1 MAEPALVRLDVATPE
16 AMSALGRDLAGVVR
30 AGDLLLLT
38 GDLGAGKTTLT
49 RGLGAGLG
57 VRGEVTSPTFVI
69 ARVHP
74 PLADGPALV
83 HADAYRLGG
92 LDELADLD
100 LEASLAESVTVV
112 EWGAGLAEGLS
123 AERLEVELHR
133 SRGED
138 AVSETRTVVLRGV
151 GGRWRG
157 VDLVTLSR
165 RCAGVRP
172 RLAHDHVNLPGSTTG
187 DLT

>member
-1 MAEPALVRLDVATPE
+1 VTEPPLGEPPVAEPAPVHLDVPTPE
-16 AMSALGRDLAGVVR
+16 AMRALGRDLAGVVR

-49 RGLGAGLG
+49 RGLGSGLR

-74 PLADGPALV
+74 PLGDGPALV

-100 LEASLAESVTVV
+100 LEASQAESVTVV

-123 AERLEVELHR
+123 AERLEIELHR
-133 SRGED
+133 PHGEQV
-138 AVSETRTVVLRGV
+138 ARETRAVVLRGV
-151 GGRWRG
+151 GERWRS
-157 VDLVTLSR
+157 VDLTALLR
-165 RCAGVRP
+165 R
-172 RLAHDHVNLPGSTTG
+172 
-187 DLT
+187 